1 MTEAHALPALQEI
14 FNELLRGGHISTMQP
29 TLYDAL
35 SRHQE
40 DFTTLFAALGFRL
53 EHHPRGFFYFQG
65 ELKGE
70 LPKSVRQMALFVYI
84 LIEHLGEQ
92 ARDLEAEFFDTE
104 FTLEGLPHAKKD
116 RYVELLEDLDVPATP
131 DGLWAVVGHLA
142 NFGFAEKL
150 GEEGFRFLPPAYRFL
165 EQCRAAAAA
174 ADAAAEEEEA

>member
-1 MTEAHALPALQEI
+1 
-14 FNELLRGGHISTMQP
+14 
-29 TLYDAL
+29 
-35 SRHQE
+35 
-40 DFTTLFAALGFRL
+40 GFRL

-116 RYVELLEDLDVPATP
+116 RYVELLEDLDVPATL
-131 DGLWAVVGHLA
+131 DGLRSEEHTSELQSRENLVCRLLH
-142 NFGFAEKL
+142 EKKN
-150 GEEGFRFLPPAYRFL
+150 EQQQYRIY
-165 EQCRAAAAA
+165 QTQ
-174 ADAAAEEEEA
+174 DT